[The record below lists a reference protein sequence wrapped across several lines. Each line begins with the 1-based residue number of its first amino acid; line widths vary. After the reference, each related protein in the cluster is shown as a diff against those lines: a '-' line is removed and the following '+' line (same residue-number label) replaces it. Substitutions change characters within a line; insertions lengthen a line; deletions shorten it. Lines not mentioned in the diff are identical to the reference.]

1 MRVDHNPSDNYV
13 GRGLPEESE
22 TTPHGVTQVSVI
34 SVYPSVFFKYIT
46 AERVKY
52 HVIFNFWKLQLLKG
66 IKGEGDFKQPNNN
79 IY

>member
-34 SVYPSVFFKYIT
+34 SVYLRVFFKYIT
-46 AERVKY
+46 AEC
-52 HVIFNFWKLQLLKG
+52 
-66 IKGEGDFKQPNNN
+66 
-79 IY
+79 